1 MNQRQMA
8 RFLKIS
14 PPSVA
19 KALPLLIKEKIII
32 YAKDKEMNLS
42 SISLNRDSKIVM
54 QLKRAEN
61 LKLIYESG
69 IVDFLEEKFPGSTIV
84 LFGSYSRGDDIKTS
98 DIDIAIIGSKE
109 KEINLE
115 EYTNFLEREIRI
127 NFYNYWKDIHKNLKE
142 NLLNGIIL
150 IGGVRLWTP

>member
-150 IGGVRLWTP
+150 IGGVRL